1 MGCSGDREKGNA
13 VTMEEQWDYVNLND
27 FKSDS
32 CWAGFSYFFLWVFLI
47 VSFAV
52 YGVDTFTAVNLL
64 AFSRWS
70 GRVEPAIPF
79 RISRWIFA
87 ACILTSFALLIYR
100 WILAIRAIRSGSIT
114 RSYLDPL
121 AVRVQSF
128 RVFTKEGNGWKR
140 FLVFAE
146 LTKSKKGAEYV
157 ALYTYFSFQ
166 FWMNTIFADGPRQVI
181 NAITLYSV
189 MKLDLLPGGANTTL
203 DKDTSP
209 ILQFFNNIKILAEEN
224 NLQAVVLFGMLF
236 TLIIWVLSV
245 LKLASAVI
253 LYLVFLFHHIP
264 EEDGTLKAYCR
275 RKISTR
281 LKRIVQRKVNKA
293 LAKGFQ
299 LQDRAPTQ
307 PTFASR
313 DTKPTLPDLNKG
325 PIVTSL
331 SRSTTETT
339 LPPYTRTNPNTT
351 ETNPTLPNLEFDNK
365 PPLTR
370 TATQSSAMS
379 ESAFLTGNAAGM
391 GYSPLDRQAS
401 PLPPVPPLPTVVPPA
416 RTGTAMS
423 RSTPGPTSGPTP
435 LNNDSSRGT
444 PVSGYRSLTDSE
456 AQPYRTFT
464 PANDPYARSGT
475 PGDPVYAYRG
485 PSHASAANPYARPN
499 MPPAPAADDYFA
511 RSHTPATDPYAQ
523 SNIPEAPVIDYGRSH
538 TPFAEDY
545 DQYNSQGAPVT
556 GSYYGHSHSPDI
568 DPYSRSHT
576 PGAAV
581 VDEYYDHEHAAAAD
595 SYGRSKTPDGFY
607 GHSDAPS
614 RYSPYSAQDNIYGAE
629 SGQGI
634 STYDHG
640 HDQYREQPGT
650 PANQFSSQPAKQP
663 QDGYRSYTPVS
674 TGAQPPPIGPSGRS
688 FTPVSYGGTPVPQP
702 GAQVQPPPRTF
713 APMSPESPVGSQ
725 NGGYAA
731 FNTPMAS
738 QTPQPHMQRAT
749 PPTGY
754 QPFNRANTASPST
767 MHRNGP
773 PGGHSFNR
781 ANTHQY

>member
-1 MGCSGDREKGNA
+1 M
-13 VTMEEQWDYVNLND
+13 
-27 FKSDS
+27 
-32 CWAGFSYFFLWVFLI
+32 FLL

-79 RISRWIFA
+79 KISRWIFA
-87 ACILTSFALLIYR
+87 ACILTSFALLVYR
-100 WILAIRAIRSGSIT
+100 WILAIRAIRSGSIA

-128 RVFTKEGNGWKR
+128 RVFTSKGSGWKR

-189 MKLDLLPGGANTTL
+189 MKMDLLPGGENAS
-203 DKDTSP
+203 KDNGTSP
-209 ILQFFNNIKILAEEN
+209 ILQFFNNVKILAEDN

-236 TLIIWVLSV
+236 TLVIWVLSV

-307 PTFASR
+307 PSVASG
-313 DTKPTLPDLNKG
+313 DSKPTLPDLDKG
-325 PIVTSL
+325 PVVTTL

-339 LPPYTRTNPNTT
+339 LPPYTRTNSNVT
-351 ETNPTLPNLEFDNK
+351 EKNPTLPNLEFDSR

-370 TATQSSAMS
+370 TTTQSSAMS
-379 ESAFLTGNAAGM
+379 ESASLTGNAATM
-391 GYSPLDRQAS
+391 GYSPLDRQAA
-401 PLPPVPPLPTVVPPA
+401 PLPPIPPLPATVPPP

-423 RSTPGPTSGPTP
+423 RPTPGPTPFA
-435 LNNDSSRGT
+435 NDSGRGT
-444 PVSGYRSLTDSE
+444 PVGGYRNLTDAG

-464 PANDPYARSGT
+464 PVNDPYARSNT
-475 PGDPVYAYRG
+475 PGA
-485 PSHASAANPYARPN
+485 
-499 MPPAPAADDYFA
+499 PAPDDYYGHPHTPAADTYA
-511 RSHTPATDPYAQ
+511 RSNTPG
-523 SNIPEAPVIDYGRSH
+523 APISYDSYGRSH
-538 TPFAEDY
+538 TPAR
-545 DQYNSQGAPVT
+545 Q
-556 GSYYGHSHSPDI
+556 
-568 DPYSRSHT
+568 DPY
-576 PGAAV
+576 AAQNK
-581 VDEYYDHEHAAAAD
+581 
-595 SYGRSKTPDGFY
+595 G
-607 GHSDAPS
+607 
-614 RYSPYSAQDNIYGAE
+614 YGAE
-629 SGQGI
+629 D
-634 STYDHG
+634 TYGDHAYDYG
-640 HDQYREQPGT
+640 LDDYREQPVGST
-650 PANQFSSQPAKQP
+650 NQSNSQSGYPP
-663 QDGYRSYTPVS
+663 QDGYGSYTPAS
-674 TGAQPPPIGPSGRS
+674 TGMRPSPGGPPPRTMTPASYRSTAGPQVSAQVQPQPRS
-688 FTPVSYGGTPVPQP
+688 FTP
-702 GAQVQPPPRTF
+702 
-713 APMSPESPVGSQ
+713 MSPASPIGSQ
-725 NGGYAA
+725 SGGYAA
-731 FNTPMAS
+731 FNPPTPS
-738 QTPQPHMQRAT
+738 QTPQSRMQRPF

-754 QPFNRANTASPST
+754 QPFTRANTASPST

-773 PGGHSFNR
+773 PAGYSFNR
-781 ANTHQY
+781 ANTDRF

>member
-1 MGCSGDREKGNA
+1 MGCSGDREKGNDVA
-13 VTMEEQWDYVNLND
+13 MEEQWDYVNLND

-181 NAITLYSV
+181 NGITLYSV
-189 MKLDLLPGGANTTL
+189 MKLDLLPGGANTKA
-203 DKDTSP
+203 DNDTSP
-209 ILQFFNNIKILAEEN
+209 ILQFFNNVKILAEDN

-236 TLIIWVLSV
+236 TLVIWVLSV

-307 PTFASR
+307 PTFASQ

-325 PIVTSL
+325 PIVTTL

-339 LPPYTRTNPNTT
+339 LPPYTRTNSNAT
-351 ETNPTLPNLEFDNK
+351 EKTPTLPNIEFDSK

-370 TATQSSAMS
+370 TTTQSSAMS
-379 ESAFLTGNAAGM
+379 ESASLTGNAAGM
-391 GYSPLDRQAS
+391 GYSPLDRQTS
-401 PLPPVPPLPTVVPPA
+401 PLPPVPPLPAIVPPA

-423 RSTPGPTSGPTP
+423 RSTPGPTPGATSFG
-435 LNNDSSRGT
+435 NDPRRGT
-444 PVSGYRSLTDSE
+444 SASGYRNLTDSE

-464 PANDPYARSGT
+464 PANDPYALSGT
-475 PGDPVYAYRG
+475 PGAPVSDYHG
-485 PSHASAANPYARPN
+485 PSHTPAANPYARPN
-499 MPPAPAADDYFA
+499 MPAAPPADDYFD
-511 RSHTPATDPYAQ
+511 RSHTPA
-523 SNIPEAPVIDYGRSH
+523 IDYYGRSH
-538 TPFAEDY
+538 TPAADPY
-545 DQYNSQGAPVT
+545 DQFNTPGAPVT
-556 GSYYGHSHSPDI
+556 DDYYGRSHSPVVDL
-568 DPYSRSHT
+568 YARSHT

-607 GHSDAPS
+607 GHSDAPA
-614 RYSPYSAQDNIYGAE
+614 RYNPYSAQGNGYGSEANQDAHRY
-629 SGQGI
+629 G
-634 STYDHG
+634 HG
-640 HDQYREQPGT
+640 HDQYREQPEA
-650 PANQFSSQPAKQP
+650 PANQSSSQAQG
-663 QDGYRSYTPVS
+663 GYRSYTPAS
-674 TGAQPPPIGPSGRS
+674 TGAYPPPIGPPGRTM
-688 FTPVSYGGTPVPQP
+688 TPASYASTSVPQSV
-702 GAQVQPPPRTF
+702 AQVQPPPRTF
-713 APMSPESPVGSQ
+713 ASMSPESPIGSQ

-731 FNTPMAS
+731 FHPPMPS
-738 QTPQPHMQRAT
+738 QTPQPRMQRPIA
-749 PPTGY
+749 PTGY
-754 QPFNRANTASPST
+754 QPFTRANTASPST

-773 PGGHSFNR
+773 PADHSFNR

>member
-1 MGCSGDREKGNA
+1 MGCSGDREKGNS
-13 VTMEEQWDYVNLND
+13 VGMEEKWDYVNLND

-32 CWAGFSYFFLWVFLI
+32 CWEGFSYFFLWVFLV

-87 ACILTSFALLIYR
+87 ACILTSFALLVYR

-121 AVRVQSF
+121 AMRVQCF

-146 LTKSKKGAEYV
+146 LTKSRKGAEYV
-157 ALYTYFSFQ
+157 ALYTYFAFQ
-166 FWMNTIFADGPRQVI
+166 FWMNTVFADGPRQVI

-189 MKLDLLPGGANTTL
+189 MKMDLLPGGANTTT
-203 DKDTSP
+203 DDGASG
-209 ILQFFNNIKILAEEN
+209 IAQFFNNVKILAEDN

-245 LKLASAVI
+245 LKLASAVV

-307 PTFASR
+307 PTFATQ
-313 DTKPTLPDLNKG
+313 DTKPTLPDLDKG
-325 PIVTSL
+325 PTVTTL
-331 SRSTTETT
+331 SRSTTATT
-339 LPPYTRTNPNTT
+339 LPPYTRTNSNAT
-351 ETNPTLPNLEFDNK
+351 EKNPTLPNLEFDSK
-365 PPLTR
+365 PPLSR

-379 ESAFLTGNAAGM
+379 ESASLTGNAAGM

-401 PLPPVPPLPTVVPPA
+401 PLPPVPALPATVAPA

-423 RSTPGPTSGPTP
+423 RPAAGPTPGPAPFD
-435 LNNDSSRGT
+435 NDHRHGT
-444 PVSGYRSLTDSE
+444 PASGYRNLTDSQT
-456 AQPYRTFT
+456 QPYRTFT
-464 PANDPYARSGT
+464 PANDPYARSNT
-475 PGDPVYAYRG
+475 PGAPVSDVYGR
-485 PSHASAANPYARPN
+485 SHIPAGGPYARINTPG
-499 MPPAPAADDYFA
+499 APTDGYLG
-511 RSHTPATDPYAQ
+511 RSHTPAADPYGR
-523 SNIPEAPVIDYGRSH
+523 SNMADAAISDDHYGRSH
-538 TPFAEDY
+538 
-545 DQYNSQGAPVT
+545 SPVV
-556 GSYYGHSHSPDI
+556 
-568 DPYSRSHT
+568 DPYTRPHT

-581 VDEYYDHEHAAAAD
+581 VDEYYDHEYADTGD
-595 SYGRSKTPDGFY
+595 SYGRSTTPDGFY
-607 GHSDAPS
+607 GHSDAPG
-614 RYSPYSAQDNIYGAE
+614 RYDPYNAQNNGYNANDNIEPRTYNHGQNQYEEHPGGPTNQSSLQAGFSAQGGYR
-629 SGQGI
+629 
-634 STYDHG
+634 TY
-640 HDQYREQPGT
+640 T
-650 PANQFSSQPAKQP
+650 PA
-663 QDGYRSYTPVS
+663 G
-674 TGAQPPPIGPSGRS
+674 TGAHPPPSAPPGRTM
-688 FTPVSYGGTPVPQP
+688 TPASHGSTPGAQT

-713 APMSPESPVGSQ
+713 TPMSPESPVGSH
-725 NGGYAA
+725 NGTYPA
-731 FNTPMAS
+731 FHPPMPS
-738 QTPQPHMQRAT
+738 QTPQPRMQRPA

-754 QPFNRANTASPST
+754 QPFSRANTASPST

-773 PGGHSFNR
+773 PAGYSFNR